1 MATAS
6 IRLVPRRW
14 LQLPARSARLRLT
27 LMYSGL
33 FLALGTAV
41 IVVIFLL
48 FASARGMNVAV
59 SPTGPGPP
67 LTVRPAIDAAASQQ
81 QSADLARLL
90 ATSWLTLV
98 VTAGASAVL
107 GWFAAG
113 RALRPLRQM
122 TTAARNIS
130 AGNLHERLALTGPE
144 DEFKQLGDA
153 FDDLLAR
160 LEAAFA
166 AQRRFVANA
175 AHELRT
181 PLTLERTLLQLA
193 LADPQASAA
202 DLRATCQELVAS
214 GRDQERLLDALLTL
228 ASSER
233 GLERRDPEDLARLA
247 QPALDSVR
255 TELERARLEL
265 EVDLRPAP
273 VRGDPALLE
282 RLTANLLDN
291 AVEYNR
297 VGGRVVIG
305 TRTES
310 GRAVLS
316 VANTGPT
323 VPPDQMERLFEP
335 FQRLQPD
342 RTGPDGHH
350 GLGLSIVRAIASAHD
365 GTVLAEPRDGGG
377 LVVSVSFP
385 ALEQSSGPSPGPSSR
400 DR

>member
-1 MATAS
+1 MAATS
-6 IRLVPRRW
+6 IRLAPRRW

-33 FLALGTAV
+33 FLVLGTAV
-41 IVVIFLL
+41 VAVIFLL
-48 FASARGMNVAV
+48 VGTGRGVSVSVSA
-59 SPTGPGPP
+59 SPTAPGPP
-67 LTVRPAIDAAASQQ
+67 LAVRPAIDAAASQQ
-81 QSADLARLL
+81 HSADLARLL
-90 ATSWLTLV
+90 GVSWLTLA

-130 AGNLHERLALTGPE
+130 AGNLHERLALVGPG

-160 LEAAFA
+160 LETAFA

-181 PLTLERTLLQLA
+181 PLTLERTLLQVA
-193 LADPQASAA
+193 LGDPHASAA
-202 DLRATCQELVAS
+202 ELRATCEELVAS
-214 GRDQERLLDALLTL
+214 GRDQERLLDSLLTL

-233 GLERRDPEDLARLA
+233 GLERRDPDDLARLA
-247 QPALDSVR
+247 EPALQGTR
-255 TELERARLEL
+255 AEIERQGLEL
-265 EVDLRPAP
+265 DVDLRPAP
-273 VRGDPALLE
+273 VRGDAALLE
-282 RLTANLLDN
+282 RLIANLLDN
-291 AVEYNR
+291 AADYNQA
-297 VGGRVVIG
+297 GGRVVIG
-305 TRTES
+305 TATKS

-323 VPPDQMERLFEP
+323 IPPDQVERLFEP
-335 FQRLQPD
+335 FQRLEAD
-342 RTGPDGHH
+342 RIGSGGHH

-365 GTVLAEPRDGGG
+365 ATVVAEPRDRGG
-377 LVVSVSFP
+377 LVVTVSF
-385 ALEQSSGPSPGPSSR
+385 AARGQSGEK
-400 DR
+400 